1 MQMKPYPKYKDSGIE
16 WIGEIPDGWEV
27 HKLKFNSDVLISN
40 VDKKSKE
47 NESEVSLCN
56 YVDVFKNEFIT
67 KEIEFMKATA
77 TPGQISKLKLKKH
90 DVIITKDSETPE
102 EIAEPALMAED
113 IDNLVCA
120 YHLAIIKPGNN
131 YHGSYIMRLFKTKN
145 ISEQFCVEANG
156 VTRFGIG
163 TYPIKNIIMYFPPK
177 PEQKAIV
184 FFLDKKTSEID
195 DLISKN
201 KKLIELEKEKRV
213 ALINHAVTK
222 GLDTNVKLKDSGV
235 EWIGEIPED
244 WGIRKFS
251 HISKRISVGFVGS
264 IEKHYTDETGIPLL
278 KTGNI
283 GNGEVLLN
291 KLSYVTKEFHYANVK
306 SQLIPGDIIIAR
318 HGESGKSAVI
328 AKMLKHANCLNIVLL
343 KVGSKM
349 YGKYYSYLMNAH
361 IFLEHLQAIQG
372 GSVQGVINT
381 EDISQMKV
389 IFLPKPEQE
398 AIVEYLDKHTAN
410 IDKTIKKINK
420 NIELLEE
427 YKQSL
432 IHHVVTGKVDVREIA
447 A

>member
-16 WIGEIPDGWEV
+16 WIGEIPEGWESRR
-27 HKLKFNSDVLISN
+27 LRFNCKVNPTEQIGVSNKKTKVTFLPMDRVSVDGEYDRESEAEYCEVSTGYTYFTNRDVLIA
-40 VDKKSKE
+40 KITPCFE
-47 NESEVSLCN
+47 NGKGC
-56 YVDVFKNEFIT
+56 YVDNLTNNIGFGTTEFHVLRSHNNMNPEFILYFSRSHLFRIIG
-67 KEIEFMKATA
+67 EAFMQGAA
-77 TPGQISKLKLKKH
+77 GQKRIST
-90 DVIITKDSETPE
+90 DFTKDFRMPT
-102 EIAEPALMAED
+102 
-113 IDNLVCA
+113 
-120 YHLAIIKPGNN
+120 
-131 YHGSYIMRLFKTKN
+131 
-145 ISEQFCVEANG
+145 
-156 VTRFGIG
+156 
-163 TYPIKNIIMYFPPK
+163 PPK
-177 PEQKAIV
+177 PEQREIAT
-184 FFLDKKTSEID
+184 FLDKKTSEIN
-195 DLISKN
+195 DLIAKN
-201 KKLIELEKEKRV
+201 KELIELEKEKRV

-410 IDKTIKKINK
+410 IDKTINK
-420 NIELLEE
+420 NIEILEE